1 MVDRERRIEFGRL
14 SYKVTE
20 LLLRLSLVHTQR
32 PRDKTREREGF
43 TGVKESKR
51 VTSLS
56 LASLEV
62 HLPRLTVSSAWYGR
76 VHNR

>member
-20 LLLRLSLVHTQR
+20 LLLRLSLDHTQG
-32 PRDKTREREGF
+32 PRVKTREREGV

-51 VTSLS
+51 VT
-56 LASLEV
+56 AY
-62 HLPRLTVSSAWYGR
+62 R
-76 VHNR
+76 

>member
-20 LLLRLSLVHTQR
+20 LLLRLSLVHTQE

-62 HLPRLTVSSAWYGR
+62 PFITFDCLECIIWEGT
-76 VHNR
+76 

>member
-1 MVDRERRIEFGRL
+1 MVDRERMIEFGRL
-14 SYKVTE
+14 LLSGSKVVPW
-20 LLLRLSLVHTQR
+20 LSLDHTQR
-32 PRDKTREREGF
+32 PRVKTREREGF

-62 HLPRLTVSSAWYGR
+62 H
-76 VHNR
+76 